1 MASDSQAPSTKQDI
15 ETGVKAEK
23 STSTPEMMYLF
34 FLSTA
39 AAIVQSVAL
48 LGWLTAKYSP
58 ADEINDQLN
67 EISGGQVNIDG
78 LNTEVGFI
86 GLDPPITTIVFFAAL
101 FVIPT
106 AVTTPLSMFT
116 HWKPDAVLFGSQQV
130 TDTLRGQFAA
140 PFRMK
145 YLYGIQ
151 VVINGTAFLSLK
163 YAFFWPLALNII
175 NIVLYLAGL
184 ALVFKHFQ
192 NPNVPT
198 DLATTAA
205 SMMGGSAAASRIDSL
220 EQEVKNLKQ
229 EVEALKN
236 QMVAVQAPAK

>member
-1 MASDSQAPSTKQDI
+1 MR
-15 ETGVKAEK
+15 K

-34 FLSTA
+34 FLSSVA
-39 AAIVQSVAL
+39 AVVQSVAL
-48 LGWLTAKYSP
+48 IGWLTATYSP
-58 ADEINDQLN
+58 TDEINDQIN
-67 EISGGQVNIDG
+67 AISGGQIKSIDG
-78 LNTEVGFI
+78 LKTEVGFI

-116 HWKPDAVLFGSQQV
+116 HWKPAAVLFGSQQV

-151 VVINGTAFLSLK
+151 AFMNGIAFLSLK
-163 YAFFWPLALNII
+163 YAFFWPFALNII

-184 ALVFKHFQ
+184 ALVCKHFQ

-205 SMMGGSAAASRIDSL
+205 SMMGVSAAASRIDSL
-220 EQEVKNLKQ
+220 EQEVKNLKK
-229 EVEALKN
+229 EIEALKN
-236 QMVAVQAPAK
+236 GIVAVQASPDEPARI